1 MNEQE
6 NFDCE
11 NVLDEQADLISSLP
25 KPTLKLLD
33 FKRYREMLQCACDL
47 RHSAEEAL
55 SDKSIAVDIDRYFN
69 LGCVRV
75 EIPDLSVTDPQRF
88 AAAVSKAD
96 NFEIY
101 PLTNGNLRL
110 DITFHNVMQCYYGEE
125 YQ

>member
-11 NVLDEQADLISSLP
+11 NVLDELADLISSLP

-33 FKRYREMLQCACDL
+33 FNRYREMLQCACDL

-55 SDKSIAVDIDRYFN
+55 SDKSIAVEIDQYFN
-69 LGCVRV
+69 LGYISVD
-75 EIPDLSVTDPQRF
+75 IPDLCVMQPQKF